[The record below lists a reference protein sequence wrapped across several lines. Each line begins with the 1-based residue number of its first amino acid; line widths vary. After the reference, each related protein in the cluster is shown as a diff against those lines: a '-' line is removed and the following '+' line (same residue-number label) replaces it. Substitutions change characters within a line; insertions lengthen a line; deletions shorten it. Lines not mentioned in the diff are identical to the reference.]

1 MDSKGKLG
9 LSIVLPTLQII
20 DSCTKHCGDTSV
32 ASLNGQFSSAH
43 LQVRPDDDSLFHGCA
58 DPQNSAKVS
67 TNENARRRRFECN
80 DSINNVG
87 SQARVNFGGANQ
99 PKGSEERSRT
109 C

>member
-1 MDSKGKLG
+1 MRKQFLIR
-9 LSIVLPTLQII
+9 LFVTAVLAWGV
-20 DSCTKHCGDTSV
+20 SVVVSNDTWT
-32 ASLNGQFSSAH
+32 F
-43 LQVRPDDDSLFHGCA
+43 FCI
-58 DPQNSAKVS
+58 
-67 TNENARRRRFECN
+67 